1 MKTSVKHDSKTRVTV
16 TITLGKEE
24 LAAAEQVALYKLSK
38 DIKAPGFRK
47 GKVPANVAAK
57 YVSPAQ
63 LAEETLDNA
72 VSKAVAEAFI
82 AENIQ
87 ALARPEVSIKK
98 FVPNQE
104 VEFTAE
110 VDIVPAVKLGNY
122 KKLGVKTEKSTVSDT
137 EVNEVIDRMREAQAV
152 KSEVKR
158 AAKSGDEVVID
169 FVGKKAGVAF
179 EGGTATDY
187 ALELGSNSFIPGFE
201 DGLVGLKAGD
211 KKDLTLTFPK
221 DYHVKD
227 LAGAEVVFE
236 TTLKKV
242 NERTLP
248 ELTDDF
254 AKTVGAGEDVK
265 TIKELKADLKR
276 ELATQKEREAT
287 EKHKD
292 KLVEKLVEVSDIEAP
307 QVLIDDQ
314 TRSIEQDM
322 QQNLLYRNITLENYI
337 SAQGFKDEDEWRAN
351 EVVPAAQKRVK
362 AGLALAELSKELKIT
377 VTDED
382 LAAFTAQYKEQYA
395 NQPDLAKRFDE
406 PEIQRDLRNRLITER
421 TVDELVKQNS

>member
-16 TITLGKEE
+16 TITLGKDE

-47 GKVPANVAAK
+47 GKVPASVAAK
-57 YVSPAQ
+57 YVNPAQ

-82 AENIQ
+82 SENIQ

-122 KKLGVKTEKSTVSDT
+122 KKLGVKTEKSVVSDT
-137 EVNEVIDRMREAQAV
+137 EVSEVIDRMREAQAV

-158 AAKSGDEVVID
+158 AAKNGDEVMID

-201 DGLVGLKAGD
+201 EGLVGLKAGD

-254 AKTVGAGEDVK
+254 AKSVGAGEDVK
-265 TIKELKADLKR
+265 TVKELKADLKR
-276 ELATQKEREAT
+276 ELGTQKEREAT

-292 KLVEKLVEVSDIEAP
+292 QLVEKLVEVSDIEAP

-314 TRSIEQDM
+314 ARSIEQDM
-322 QQNLLYRNITLENYI
+322 QQNLLYRNITLDNYL
-337 SAQGFKDEDEWRAN
+337 SAQGFKDEDEWRKK
-351 EVVPAAQKRVK
+351 EVMPAAKKRVK
-362 AGLALAELSKELKIT
+362 AGLALAELSKELAVT

-382 LAAFTAQYKEQYA
+382 VAAFTAQYKEQYA

-406 PEIQRDLRNRLITER
+406 PEIQRDLRNRLVTER

>member
-1 MKTSVKHDSKTRVTV
+1 MKTSVNHDSKTRVTV
-16 TITLGKEE
+16 TISLGKDE
-24 LAAAEQVALYKLSK
+24 LAAAEQVALHKLSR
-38 DIKAPGFRK
+38 DVKAPGFRK
-47 GKVPANVAAK
+47 GKVPASVAAK
-57 YVSPAQ
+57 YVSPTQ

-82 AENIQ
+82 TENIQ

-110 VDIVPAVKLGNY
+110 VDVVPPVKLGNY
-122 KKLGVKTEKSTVSDT
+122 KKLGVKAEKTAVTDS

-152 KSEVKR
+152 KSEVAR
-158 AAKSGDEVVID
+158 AAKLGDEVVID
-169 FVGKKAGVAF
+169 FVGKKDDVAF
-179 EGGTATDY
+179 EGGTAADY

-201 DGLVGLKAGD
+201 EGLVGLKAGD
-211 KKDLTLTFPK
+211 KKDLTLNFPK

-265 TIKELKADLKR
+265 TVKALKADLLR
-276 ELATQKEREAT
+276 ELTLQKEREAT
-287 EKHKD
+287 EKRKD
-292 KLVEKLVEVSDIEAP
+292 DLVGKLVEVSDIDAP
-307 QVLIDDQ
+307 QILIDDQ
-314 TRSIEQDM
+314 AKSIEQDM
-322 QQNLLYRNITLENYI
+322 QQNLLYRNMTLENYI
-337 SAQGFKDEDEWRAN
+337 SAQGFKNEDEWRKK
-351 EVVPAAQKRVK
+351 EVIPAAEKRVK
-362 AGLALAELSKELKIT
+362 AGLALAELSKELK
-377 VTDED
+377 VTTSDED
-382 LAAFTAQYKEQYA
+382 LAAFTAQYKQQYA

-406 PEIQRDLRNRLITER
+406 PEIQRDLRNRLVTER
-421 TVDELVKQNS
+421 TVDELVKLNA